1 MFRALSLLPLP
12 LLYAI
17 FGAVA
22 WCLRVVGWRRD
33 LVADKLG
40 RCLPEL
46 APAERDAI
54 LRGFYAYLGE
64 LAAEVLHACR
74 ISRTSL
80 ERRLRFENPEVV
92 LQALRDGR
100 RVMLLAAHH
109 CNWEWLVQRCSI
121 AFGTPLVAA
130 YKPASRAHADRTLG
144 FLRSRFGAEMVPSGR
159 LVKALLE
166 RRGRVNLLAMVADQ
180 SPPAGSEQQ
189 AWLPFFGQPTAFFPG
204 PGRIAARLGY
214 QAFFVAMRRDGR
226 GRYTARLVPLLVP
239 VERPEPDLVLGAYVA
254 AMEAHVR
261 AHPAQ
266 YLWAY
271 NRWKRPRRLYD

>member
-1 MFRALSLLPLP
+1 VFRALSLLPLP

-22 WCLRVVGWRRD
+22 WCLRIVGWRRD
-33 LVADKLG
+33 LVADKLA

-46 APAERDAI
+46 APAERATI
-54 LRGFYAYLGE
+54 LSGFYAYLGE

-74 ISRTSL
+74 ISRTNL
-80 ERRLRFENPEVV
+80 ERRLRFDNPEVV
-92 LQALRDGR
+92 LQALRDDR

-121 AFGTPLVAA
+121 AFGAPLVAA
-130 YKPASRAHADRTLG
+130 YKPASWAHADRTLG
-144 FLRSRFGAEMVPSGR
+144 FLRTRFGAEMVPAGR
-159 LVKALLE
+159 LVNLLLE

-189 AWLPFFGQPTAFFPG
+189 AWLRFFGQPTAFFPG
-204 PGRIAARLGY
+204 PGWIGARMGY
-214 QAFFVAMRRDGR
+214 EPFFVAMRRVGR
-226 GRYTARLVPLLVP
+226 GRYAARLVPLLGSG
-239 VERPEPDLVLGAYVA
+239 EPPAPGLLLAAYVA
-254 AMEAHVR
+254 ALEAQVR

>member
-12 LLYAI
+12 LLYATLA
-17 FGAVA
+17 AVA
-22 WCLRVVGWRRD
+22 WCLRILGWRRH

-46 APAERDAI
+46 VPAERDAI

-74 ISRTSL
+74 IPRASL

-92 LQALRDGR
+92 LQALRAGR

-109 CNWEWLVQRCSI
+109 CNWEWLVQHCSI

-130 YKPASRAHADRTLG
+130 YKPASWAGADRTLG
-144 FLRSRFGAEMVPSGR
+144 FLRARFGAEMVPAGR
-159 LVKALLE
+159 LVNLLLE

-180 SPPAGSEQQ
+180 SPPAGSGQQ

-204 PGRIAARLGY
+204 PGWIAARIGY
-214 QAFFVAMRRDGR
+214 EPFFVAMHREGR
-226 GRYTARLVPLLVP
+226 GRYTARLVPLLRP
-239 VERPEPDLVLGAYVA
+239 GERPEPGLILAAYVA
-254 AMEAHVR
+254 ALEAQVR